1 MKASSPNER
10 IDDVIA
16 GLYEA
21 AALPEH
27 WPEALAGLTELV
39 GGRFSHFLLWDER
52 ENRCLTSVIGAP
64 SGGAPDPAQEAAYGA
79 YYGSIDPRRP
89 LTSKVLPGTV
99 VSCTDLVDDTVVARS
114 EFFQDFMLPN
124 DVRWA
129 LMVSFPV
136 VEQVYAT
143 FGILRAPRAQSFNPA
158 EQALTQS
165 LVGHFRRAASL
176 GTKLAKMGA
185 GRDWAAAAWD
195 RANAPMLV
203 IDAHGLVLA
212 ANAAARGMIRP
223 SNGIALRYGRLRAT
237 DPTTDDRLAQA
248 VRQALPRDGRGQGT
262 SHAIPV
268 PRAVGRPFAVI
279 VAPLPVDGVAS
290 LVGSRP
296 AALILLSDPD
306 TKPTPRGRHL
316 VEIFGLTPAEARLAI
331 DLASGERVEEIS
343 IRRGLKVSTVRSQLS
358 SILGKTG
365 TTGQTTL
372 VRLLGGIP
380 AVDAGDR

>member
-1 MKASSPNER
+1 MKSSSPTER

-27 WPEALAGLTELV
+27 WPDVLADLSDLV

-52 ENRCLTSVIGAP
+52 EDRCLTSVIGAP
-64 SGGAPDPAQEAAYGA
+64 RGGAPDPAQEAAYGA

-89 LTSKVLPGTV
+89 LTSRVKPGTV
-99 VSCTDLVDDTVVARS
+99 VSCTDLVDDSVVAKS

-129 LMVSFPV
+129 LMVSFPIND
-136 VEQVYAT
+136 QVYAT
-143 FGILRAPRAQSFNPA
+143 FGILRSPRADSFNPA

-176 GTKLAKMGA
+176 GTKISKIGG

-195 RANAPMLV
+195 QANAPMLV

-212 ANAAARGMIRP
+212 ANAAARGLLRP
-223 SNGIALRYGRLRAT
+223 SDGLSLRYGRLRAT
-237 DPTTDDRLAQA
+237 DPATDDRLAQA
-248 VRQALPRDGRGQGT
+248 FRQALPREGRGQGT
-262 SHAIPV
+262 SRAIPV
-268 PRAVGRPFAVI
+268 PRAKGRPLSVI
-279 VAPLPVDGVAS
+279 VAPLPVDGAAI
-290 LVGSRP
+290 LIGPRP
-296 AALILLSDPD
+296 AALIFLSDPD
-306 TKPTPRGRHL
+306 AKPTPLGRHL

-331 DLASGERVEEIS
+331 DLASGERLEEIS
-343 IRRGLKVSTVRSQLS
+343 IRRGLKISTVRSQLS

-365 TTGQTTL
+365 TTGQTAL
-372 VRLLGGIP
+372 VRLLSSIP
-380 AVDAGDR
+380 ATDTGDR